1 MSTIAKTARFDNI
14 FEVKGQK
21 TTILFCT
28 VLAFSYLCTPNNDT
42 ENGMKLILLTCPE
55 FFVEEDKILTTLFE
69 EGLDILHLRKPNS
82 EPVFCERLLSLMP
95 EEYRSK
101 IVVHDHFY
109 LRDEFGLLGIHLSK
123 RHPQAPASYKGPITR
138 TCYDLQSVVEQK
150 PLSEYVLLRN
160 IFDSISE
167 SENKASFT
175 PDELRTAARAG
186 IIDRNVIAEGGVS
199 LDNIEQVREWGFG
212 GVAIR
217 GDLWNHFDVHSQR
230 DYKDLIAHFRK
241 LRKAVG

>member
-1 MSTIAKTARFDNI
+1 MYLCS
-14 FEVKGQK
+14 QK
-21 TTILFCT
+21 TTQSI
-28 VLAFSYLCTPNNDT
+28 
-42 ENGMKLILLTCPE
+42 GMKLILLTCPE

-82 EPVFCERLLSLMP
+82 EPIYCERLLSLMP
-95 EEYRSK
+95 EQYRSK

-109 LRDEFGLLGIHLSK
+109 LCDEFGLLGIHLSK
-123 RHPQAPASYKGPITR
+123 RHPQAPASYTGPVTR
-138 TCYDLQSVVEQK
+138 TCYDLQSTIEQK
-150 PLSEYVLLRN
+150 PMSEYVLLRN

-175 PDELRTAARAG
+175 PDELRNAARQG
-186 IIDRNVIAEGGVS
+186 IIDHRVIAEGGVS

-217 GDLWNHFDVHSQR
+217 GDLWNRFDVHSGK
-230 DYKDLIAHFRK
+230 DYKELIAHFRR

>member
-1 MSTIAKTARFDNI
+1 M
-14 FEVKGQK
+14 
-21 TTILFCT
+21 
-28 VLAFSYLCTPNNDT
+28 
-42 ENGMKLILLTCPE
+42 
-55 FFVEEDKILTTLFE
+55 
-69 EGLDILHLRKPNS
+69 
-82 EPVFCERLLSLMP
+82 
-95 EEYRSK
+95 
-101 IVVHDHFY
+101 HDHFY
-109 LRDEFGLLGIHLSK
+109 LRDEFGLMGIHLSK
-123 RHPQAPASYKGPITR
+123 RHPQAPAFYNGPVTR

-175 PDELRTAARAG
+175 TDELLHASRQG
-186 IIDRNVIAEGGVS
+186 IIDRNVIAEGGVC

-217 GDLWNHFDVHSQR
+217 GDLWNRFDVHSGQ
-230 DYKDLIAHFRK
+230 DYKELIAHFRK

>member
-1 MSTIAKTARFDNI
+1 
-14 FEVKGQK
+14 
-21 TTILFCT
+21 
-28 VLAFSYLCTPNNDT
+28 
-42 ENGMKLILLTCPE
+42 MKLILLTCPV

-82 EPVFCERLLSLMP
+82 EPVFCERLLSLIP
-95 EEYRSK
+95 EQFRQK

-109 LRDEFGLLGIHLSK
+109 LRDEFGLMGIHLSK
-123 RHPQAPASYKGPITR
+123 RNPEAPASYDGPITR
-138 TCYDLQSVVEQK
+138 TCYDLESVVEQK
-150 PLSEYVLLRN
+150 PKSEYILLRN

-175 PDELRTAARAG
+175 PDQLHAAARQG
-186 IIDRNVIAEGGVS
+186 IIDRKVIAEGGVC

-217 GDLWNHFDVHSQR
+217 GDLWNHFNVHSGQ
-230 DYKDLIAHFRK
+230 DYKELIAHFRK
-241 LRKAVG
+241 LRKAASA

>member
-1 MSTIAKTARFDNI
+1 
-14 FEVKGQK
+14 
-21 TTILFCT
+21 
-28 VLAFSYLCTPNNDT
+28 
-42 ENGMKLILLTCPE
+42 MKLILLTSPD

-69 EGLDILHLRKPNS
+69 EGLDILHFRKPNS

-95 EEYRSK
+95 EQYRSK

-109 LRDEFGLLGIHLSK
+109 LRDEFGLMGIHLSK
-123 RHPQAPASYKGPITR
+123 RNPQAPASYTGPVTR
-138 TCYDLQSVVEQK
+138 TCYDLKSTQEQK
-150 PLSEYVLLRN
+150 PSCQYILLRN

-175 PDELRTAARAG
+175 SEELRNAARQG
-186 IIDRNVIAEGGVS
+186 IIDRKVIAEGGVS
-199 LDNIEQVREWGFG
+199 LENIEQVREWGFG

-217 GDLWNHFDVHSQR
+217 GDLWNRFDIHSGR
-230 DYKDLIAHFRK
+230 DYKELIAHFRK

>member
-1 MSTIAKTARFDNI
+1 
-14 FEVKGQK
+14 
-21 TTILFCT
+21 
-28 VLAFSYLCTPNNDT
+28 
-42 ENGMKLILLTCPE
+42 MKLILLTCPE

-95 EEYRSK
+95 EQYRSK

-123 RHPQAPASYKGPITR
+123 RHPEAPASYNGPVTR
-138 TCYDLQSVVEQK
+138 TCYDLQSLVEQK
-150 PLSEYVLLRN
+150 PSCEYVLLRN

-175 PDELRTAARAG
+175 PDELHNAARQG

-217 GDLWNHFDVHSQR
+217 GDLWNHFDVHSQQ
-230 DYKDLIAHFRK
+230 DYKELIAHFRK
-241 LRKAVG
+241 LRKVASA

>member
-1 MSTIAKTARFDNI
+1 MYLCT
-14 FEVKGQK
+14 QK
-21 TTILFCT
+21 TTQSI
-28 VLAFSYLCTPNNDT
+28 
-42 ENGMKLILLTCPE
+42 GMKLILLTCPE

-82 EPVFCERLLSLMP
+82 EPVYCERLLSLMP
-95 EEYRSK
+95 EQYRNK

-109 LRDEFGLLGIHLSK
+109 LRDEFGLMGIHLSK
-123 RHPQAPASYKGPITR
+123 RHPQAPASYNGPVTR
-138 TCYDLQSVVEQK
+138 TCYDLQSTAEQK
-150 PLSEYVLLRN
+150 PQCEYVLLRN

-175 PDELRTAARAG
+175 PDELRAAARQG
-186 IIDRNVIAEGGVS
+186 IIDHRVIAEGGVA
-199 LDNIEQVREWGFG
+199 LNNIEQVREWGFG

-230 DYKDLIAHFRK
+230 DYKELIAHFRR

>member
-1 MSTIAKTARFDNI
+1 
-14 FEVKGQK
+14 
-21 TTILFCT
+21 
-28 VLAFSYLCTPNNDT
+28 
-42 ENGMKLILLTCPE
+42 MKLVLLTCPE

-82 EPVFCERLLSLMP
+82 EPVYCERLLSLMP
-95 EEYRSK
+95 EQYRSR
-101 IVVHDHFY
+101 IVAHDHFY
-109 LRDEFGLLGIHLSK
+109 LRDEFDLLGIHLSK
-123 RHPQAPASYKGPITR
+123 RHPEAPASYKGPITR
-138 TCYDLQSVVEQK
+138 TCYDLESLQANKQQ
-150 PLSEYVLLRN
+150 SEYVLLRN

-175 PDELRTAARAG
+175 TDQLRTAARQG
-186 IIDRNVIAEGGVS
+186 LIDRKVIAEGGVA
-199 LDNIEQVREWGFG
+199 LENIEQVRELGFG

-230 DYKDLIAHFRK
+230 DYKDLITHFRR